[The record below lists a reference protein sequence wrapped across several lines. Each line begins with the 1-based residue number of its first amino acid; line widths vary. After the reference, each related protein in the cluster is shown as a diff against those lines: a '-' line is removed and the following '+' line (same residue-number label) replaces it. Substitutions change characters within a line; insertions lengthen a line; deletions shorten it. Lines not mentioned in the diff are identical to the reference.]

1 MYYSIG
7 RNDVEIVDLL
17 KAHYDTNVYGFRY
30 VMIVNMQIGD
40 YDLSNYHPSVSSLKR
55 RRKEWG
61 LLSTRQQK
69 HTLES
74 IAGPLAEIRKRYP
87 NRGRESM
94 KKALLIEY
102 KMKVPRS
109 V

>member
-1 MYYSIG
+1 MTPMYMVSGTPLTICEYYYPS
-7 RNDVEIVDLL
+7 
-17 KAHYDTNVYGFRY
+17 KYC
-30 VMIVNMQIGD
+30 
-40 YDLSNYHPSVSSLKR
+40 PSVASLKR

-69 HTLES
+69 HTLDS
-74 IAGPLAEIRKRYP
+74 ISGPVAEIRKRFP
-87 NRGRESM
+87 NRGQDGM